1 MNKKALII
9 VAGVFVFGGAVLFVI
24 NKGGSNKEAVL
35 DQISIVTSPTTTPPL
50 SPAPPKETLPVLP
63 YGKAVLRVGER
74 AVFKDNSVTLLSVT
88 EDSRCAEGVTCIW
101 AGTLKAMILSVSGM
115 GTSSRVIELGKFIT
129 TEGEMITFLSA
140 EPYPKAGT
148 TISPNE
154 YRLTFEVTK
163 RTAEVKPA
171 PVPPKVTPTPLPAS
185 NTKPAACYK
194 GGCSG
199 QICSDR
205 QDMMSTCI
213 FREEYAC
220 YQSAT
225 CERQANG
232 DCGWTETAELKMCL
246 STARSATDPIQ

>member
-1 MNKKALII
+1 MNKKALIVI
-9 VAGVFVFGGAVLFVI
+9 VIGVFVFGGAVLFAV
-24 NKGGSNKEAVL
+24 NKGGSNERVVS
-35 DQISIVTSPTTTPPL
+35 DQISTVTPTTTSSI
-50 SPAPPKETLPVLP
+50 SPTPSEDALPVLQ
-63 YGKAVLRVGER
+63 YGKVTLHSGET
-74 AVFKDNSVTLLSVT
+74 AIFKDNSVTLLSVT

-101 AGTLKAMILSVSGM
+101 AGTLKATILSVSGM

-129 TEGEMITFLSA
+129 TEGETITLLSA

-163 RTAEVKPA
+163 RTAEAKPA
-171 PVPPKVTPTPLPAS
+171 PVPPKVTPTPPPVS

-199 QICSDR
+199 EICSDR
-205 QDMMSTCI
+205 QDMISTCI

-220 YQSAT
+220 YQNAT
-225 CERQANG
+225 CERQASG
-232 DCGWTETAELKMCL
+232 DCGWTATAELQACL
-246 STARSATDPIQ
+246 SGARSMTDQAE